1 MFYHILKFLAAVIG
15 IEPMHN
21 RFRVYRLT
29 AWLHRKYFSIILYF
43 FENVHK
49 IFRKLNYNEIM
60 AKILV
65 VDDEKLIRE
74 MIYKYATHEG
84 FDVVL
89 AVDGRDAIDKFGK
102 EDFDVCIIDIMMPDM
117 SGYDTLKKMREI
129 KEVHAIF
136 LTALGEEYDRVY
148 GFDVGC
154 EDYVTKPFSLK
165 ELMARI
171 RVIVKR
177 NNKQQD
183 DKSYVIDG
191 LVIDP
196 VAHNISVDGTKID
209 LANKEFE
216 LLLYLVENRG
226 KAVTRESIISN
237 IWGYEC
243 DSDTRTLD
251 THMKLLRQDLGPYES
266 LITTIRGVGY
276 RFEKKD

>member
-1 MFYHILKFLAAVIG
+1 MY
-15 IEPMHN
+15 
-21 RFRVYRLT
+21 RV
-29 AWLHRKYFSIILYF
+29 
-43 FENVHK
+43 
-49 IFRKLNYNEIM
+49 
-60 AKILV
+60 LV

-196 VAHNISVDGTKID
+196 VAHNISGDGKKID

-251 THMKLLRQDLGPYES
+251 THMKLLRKDLGPYES